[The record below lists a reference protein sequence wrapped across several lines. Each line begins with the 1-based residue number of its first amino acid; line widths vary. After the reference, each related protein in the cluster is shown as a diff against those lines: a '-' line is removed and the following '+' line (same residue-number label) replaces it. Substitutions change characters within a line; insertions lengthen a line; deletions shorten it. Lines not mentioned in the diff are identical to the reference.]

1 MKHTVQV
8 RANCAP
14 VSASSPD
21 SQWSYVDERV
31 TSTQPM
37 KTWGLGGTGFGPT
50 SSTCSF
56 NPSTIDCPIPL
67 NLAQASDAYD
77 NQVLLTYPVPLQ
89 CAGTGTK
96 VHITIT
102 LQDPNSGATETV
114 QGDPD
119 GPCAGSFTI
128 SGVPRKCVTGTF
140 TIRQNVPAT
149 LIKLLDIATGGNNE
163 FDGSLIDIFRL
174 GAGGPRHVSPVFAW
188 PAVGILKDGFTWKI
202 FARHLK
208 PGRYQVRLSD
218 DTYAPTDYP
227 NAFATFRRC

>member
-1 MKHTVQV
+1 M
-8 RANCAP
+8 
-14 VSASSPD
+14 
-21 SQWSYVDERV
+21 
-31 TSTQPM
+31 
-37 KTWGLGGTGFGPT
+37 
-50 SSTCSF
+50 
-56 NPSTIDCPIPL
+56 
-67 NLAQASDAYD
+67 
-77 NQVLLTYPVPLQ
+77 LTYPVPLQ

-140 TIRQNVPAT
+140 RIRQNVPEP
-149 LIKLLDIATGGNNE
+149 LMKILDIAGGGGNGP
-163 FDGSLIDIFRL
+163 DGSLIAIFRL
-174 GAGGPRHVSPVFAW
+174 GAGAPRQVSPYRLTS

-202 FARHLK
+202 FAGRLK

-218 DTYAPTDYP
+218 DGYNPTDYP